1 MENTIVVILFC
12 ILAVL
17 VIATWVAID
26 KLYSIDHNIN
36 GLSTLLE
43 MINRESENM
52 HASIKRLTDFTI
64 GITRENKAFNI
75 SLEGIYDINNR
86 NDKECS
92 RAVQRDVD
100 NKRDEAAREK
110 IDELKNM
117 DLKYD
122 LPEERLSE
130 MPSFNIDPMIKHHI
144 KKETKDFKV
153 LKTIVDFL
161 QNRLPQTK
169 DNFSFKAMQSLGD
182 AGKFMLVRVPHKG
195 EGLPIKIELFIQNG
209 PINQYGENGM
219 QVTDVLQW
227 VHNMYELLNEKFP
240 CQENISTLINLR
252 SALGWQMK
260 RTERRE
266 KQGTEGYDKETESNP
281 TTNNND
287 FKGYRDYLSLQ
298 YVNFTPEEKSKM
310 MEKIATEKAKLLDE
324 DLNELEELPSLNPN
338 VRAKA
343 FK

>member
-64 GITRENKAFNI
+64 GITRENKASNT
-75 SLEGIYDINNR
+75 LLKDIFYML
-86 NDKECS
+86 KK
-92 RAVQRDVD
+92 
-100 NKRDEAAREK
+100 NKDDEAAREK

-130 MPSFNIDPMIKHHI
+130 MPSFNIDQMIKHHI
-144 KKETKDFKV
+144 KKETENFKTS
-153 LKTIVDFL
+153 KTMVDFL

-182 AGKFMLVRVPHKG
+182 SGKFMLVRVPPTG

-209 PINQYGENGM
+209 PIKQYGEHGM

-310 MEKIATEKAKLLDE
+310 MEKIATEKAKLLDD
-324 DLNELEELPSLNPN
+324 DLNES
-338 VRAKA
+338 K
-343 FK
+343 